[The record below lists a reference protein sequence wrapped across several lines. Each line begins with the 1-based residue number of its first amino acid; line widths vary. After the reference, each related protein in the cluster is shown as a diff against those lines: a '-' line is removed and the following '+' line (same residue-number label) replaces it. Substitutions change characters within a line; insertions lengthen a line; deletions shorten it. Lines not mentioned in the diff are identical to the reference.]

1 MTEQAPSEQVR
12 KFAPKRKAE
21 ARTTEIRTPEAHPT
35 DRAGEALVAMLKDA
49 AKLSNEKRDRLMDLA
64 HDLSR
69 QLQAAQDRI
78 DQLQNEV
85 EHFRSRAAGAEK
97 WLELIE
103 KEIEQTLITP
113 MAARWRDQVP
123 VQ

>member
-1 MTEQAPSEQVR
+1 MTEQAAPEQVR
-12 KFAPKRKAE
+12 KFAPKRKP
-21 ARTTEIRTPEAHPT
+21 EIHPT
-35 DRAGEALVAMLKDA
+35 DRAGEALLVMLKEA
-49 AKLSNEKRDRLMDLA
+49 AKLSDEKREQLMDIT

-78 DQLQNEV
+78 NQLEEDV
-85 EHFRSRAAGAEK
+85 EHFRGRAASAEK

-113 MAARWRDQVP
+113 MAARWREQVP
-123 VQ
+123 MQ